1 MEEVVFRPPLGSE
14 QRKWKFC
21 SGFPT
26 SHLVESTHF
35 LSTTQ
40 QGAWSYHRTPQEAA
54 SFLKPWFSVAVH
66 TRMGMEGIKRCG
78 AWCHDRFCYK
88 CGGRGWVGQVLPVAM
103 KRCVASKSCGEI
115 LTLISESESLNRE
128 KSCRLLSRCGTLC
141 FFRLSAVGPQ
151 GKHGSQ
157 NRHWSLAAYTDSLG
171 PHTSAVPTVGGSANS
186 LPVGASR
193 QQMVRCCLCL
203 GGR

>member
-1 MEEVVFRPPLGSE
+1 MEILQWFPYLSSGREYSLPLYHTAGSLE
-14 QRKWKFC
+14 LPQDPAGGSLLPQTLVL
-21 SGFPT
+21 SG
-26 SHLVESTHF
+26 SAHQDGDED
-35 LSTTQ
+35 
-40 QGAWSYHRTPQEAA
+40 
-54 SFLKPWFSVAVH
+54 
-66 TRMGMEGIKRCG
+66 IKRCG

-88 CGGRGWVGQVLPVAM
+88 CGGRGWAGQVLPVAM

-151 GKHGSQ
+151 GKYGGQ
-157 NRHWSLAAYTDSLG
+157 NRRWSLAAYTGSLG
-171 PHTSAVPTVGGSANS
+171 PHTSAVPTVGGSAIP
-186 LPVGASR
+186 LPVGAGR